1 LTAVARPACKRRAAR
16 NSTMRFSRAIGAAL
30 IALATT
36 ATAVAG
42 PVSQNVALLH
52 GLARSAASMEKLK
65 DSLSEAGFKVCNID
79 YPSRHH
85 RVERLA
91 ADYVTPSLRQCFDN
105 THTPINFVT
114 HSLGGIIVRQIA
126 ATDDSIAI
134 GRVVMLGPPNK
145 GSEVVDKLGDLALFK
160 MINGPAGN
168 QLGTA
173 PDDLPRSLGPA
184 PFEAGVIAGSRSI
197 NLILS
202 TLIPGEDDGK
212 VSIENARLEGMTD
225 FIVVSA
231 SHPFLMRDR
240 EAIAL
245 AHQFLFEGKFSE
257 PDKDE

>member
-1 LTAVARPACKRRAAR
+1 
-16 NSTMRFSRAIGAAL
+16 MRISRAICAAL
-30 IALATT
+30 IAFATT
-36 ATAVAG
+36 APALAG
-42 PVSQNVALLH
+42 PVSRHVALLH
-52 GLARSAASMEKLK
+52 GLARSAASMEKLE
-65 DSLSEAGFKVCNID
+65 DYLSGAGFKVCNID

-85 RVERLA
+85 RIERLA
-91 ADYVTPSLRQCFDN
+91 SDYVTPGIRQCFGD
-105 THTPINFVT
+105 TQTPINFVT

-126 ATDDSIAI
+126 ATDDSIVF

-145 GSEVVDKLGDLALFK
+145 GSEVVDKLGGWTVFQ

-184 PFEAGVIAGSRSI
+184 TFDAGVIAGSRSI

-212 VSIENARLEGMTD
+212 VSIENTKLEGMKD
-225 FIVVSA
+225 FTVVGA
-231 SHPFLMRDR
+231 SHPFIMRDS

-245 AHQFLFEGKFSE
+245 AYQFLLEGVFPE
-257 PDKDE
+257 RDNDE